1 MGACVCGET
10 EGGGGRERVCVEAW
24 VPLCMW
30 VSMVWCR
37 CGDGVCDGDMCGGV
51 CDGDVCGGDAL
62 CQDSDGD
69 GVPDHID
76 KDDDNDGAWRESCMY
91 ACMPAWRDDSCV

>member
-1 MGACVCGET
+1 M
-10 EGGGGRERVCVEAW
+10 RVCVCLRRDRGRGREGESLCGSVGAVMCVW
-24 VPLCMW
+24 VG
-30 VSMVWCR
+30 MVWCR
-37 CGDGVCDGDMCGGV
+37 CGDGV